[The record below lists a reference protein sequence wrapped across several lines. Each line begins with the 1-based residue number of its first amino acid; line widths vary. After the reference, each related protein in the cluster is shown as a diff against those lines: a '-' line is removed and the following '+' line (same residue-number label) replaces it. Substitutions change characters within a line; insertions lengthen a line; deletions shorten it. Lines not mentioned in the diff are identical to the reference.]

1 MLDFNQDWCHDFDI
15 SGSREW
21 LVTNGIGGY
30 ASGTVAGQLSRR
42 YHGLLIAALTPPL
55 RRTVLVSLF
64 EETVYYNGC
73 TFRLYTRQQQ
83 SGNID
88 PQGYKHL
95 DRFHLEGTI
104 PVWTYAL
111 ADVQFDKRIWMQ
123 PGSNTT
129 YIHYTLRQGSK
140 PLEIKIRTL
149 VNFRDHHSET
159 KIHDWQP
166 QIDKFQGGIKVSPNR
181 EAIPYYLFSKQAT
194 FETDF
199 AWHIGFWLE
208 TESYRGLPD
217 IEDLLSPGHFI
228 ATIQPG
234 ESITLIATT
243 QENCSLDGDLAQ
255 SKRKIYEQRLISRSG
270 YQEESDAVKQ
280 LILSADQ
287 FIVKRSLHGPD
298 EGKTIIAGYPWFGD
312 WGRDTMISLTGLTT
326 EIGRSNIARSILLT
340 FAQYVDRGMLP
351 NNFPEV
357 GETPDYNTVDAT
369 LWYFEAIRAYYRAT
383 DDDLLV
389 LELFPVLQEIID
401 WHMRGTRYNI
411 HLDPQDGLIYAG
423 EDGVQLT
430 WMDAKIDDWVVT
442 PHIGKPIE
450 ISALWYNALRIMEDF
465 AEQLGKPS
473 NHYRESADL
482 TKLVF
487 NRFWNSISGY
497 CYDVLDGPAGNDPS
511 LRPNQ
516 VIAASLFHSPLDA
529 FRIRAV
535 VDVCIH
541 HLLTPYGLRS
551 LSPIQ
556 DSGNPNPNYI
566 GTYGGNRRKRDAAYH
581 QGTVWG
587 WLLGPFINAHLR
599 AYRDPIQAKSYLNP
613 IIEQLTTH
621 GIGSISEIFDGDH
634 PFSPRGCIAQA
645 WSVAEILRVWT
656 EINQYMN

>member
-1 MLDFNQDWCHDFDI
+1 MLDFNQDWCRDFDI
-15 SGSREW
+15 SGSHEW
-21 LVTNGIGGY
+21 LITNGIGGY
-30 ASGTVAGQLSRR
+30 ASGTVAGQIYWR

-64 EETVYYNGC
+64 EETVYYKGG

-95 DRFHLEGTI
+95 DRFQLEGTI
-104 PVWTYAL
+104 PVWLCAL
-111 ADVQFDKRIWMQ
+111 ADAQFDKRIWMQ

-129 YIHYTLRQGSK
+129 YIHYTLKQGSR
-140 PLEIKIRTL
+140 PIEIKIRTL

-199 AWHIGFWLE
+199 AWHIGFRLK

-217 IEDLLSPGHFI
+217 NEDLLSPGHFF

-255 SKRKIYEQRLISRSG
+255 SQRKIHEQQLISRSG
-270 YQEESDAVKQ
+270 YQEESEAVKQ

-287 FIVKRSLHGPD
+287 FIVKRSLPGSD
-298 EGKTIIAGYPWFGD
+298 EGKTIIAGYHWFGD
-312 WGRDTMISLTGLTT
+312 WGRDTMISFTGLTT
-326 EIGRSNIARSILLT
+326 AIGRSNVARSILLT

-369 LWYFEAIRAYYRAT
+369 LWYFEAIRAYYQAT
-383 DDDLLV
+383 NDDLLV

-442 PHIGKPIE
+442 PRIGKPIE

-465 AEQLGKPS
+465 AKHVGKPS
-473 NHYRESADL
+473 NHYRESAKL
-482 TKLVF
+482 TKLGF
-487 NRFWNSISGY
+487 NRFWNSKSGY
-497 CYDVLDGPAGNDPS
+497 CYDVLDSPDGDDPS

-516 VIAASLFHSPLDA
+516 VIAASLFHSPIDA
-529 FRIRAV
+529 FHIRAV

-541 HLLTPYGLRS
+541 HLVTPYGLRS

-587 WLLGPFINAHLR
+587 WLLGPFISAHLR
-599 AYRDPIQAKSYLNP
+599 AYRDPVQAKKYLNP

-621 GIGSISEIFDGDH
+621 GIGSISEIFDGDN

-645 WSVAEILRVWT
+645 WSVAEILRIWT
-656 EINQYMN
+656 EINQYKN